1 MLTVP
6 HITVTGWKMN
16 SMDLGKSH
24 GQMALSTSASMTRDA
39 SMAVG
44 SWCFLKEA
52 TTMASLKKTRY
63 VDMVNTTGLMA
74 RTLLGLGLRTK
85 WMDKANS
92 YGLINEGM
100 RATSYRTRDKVTAQC
115 FDKMGANIWATG
127 S

>member
-6 HITVTGWKMN
+6 HITVTGLKMN

-24 GQMALSTSASMTRDA
+24 GQMALSTKASMTRDA
-39 SMAVG
+39 SMAVA
-44 SWCFLKEA
+44 SWCFLKEV
-52 TTMASLKKTRY
+52 TTMVSLKRTRY

-74 RTLLGLGLRTK
+74 RTMLGLGLRTK
-85 WMDKANS
+85 WMDKAHS

-100 RATSYRTRDKVTAQC
+100 RATSYRTREMVSAQC
-115 FDKMGANIWATG
+115 FGQMDANMWATG